1 MSKKS
6 TSVPLLD
13 ENTLF
18 ERIRVIWDIMR
29 GQAARSVN
37 TAHVCANWLVGRE
50 IVEEEQGGHARA
62 EYGSEQLQTLSA
74 RLSKEYG
81 SGFSVTS
88 LKYMRLFYL
97 GFQDLLEIRH
107 ALRDE
112 SDDTLILS
120 KIQIG
125 HAVRDLLTGTDDSSW
140 KPGKLHS
147 GLSWTHY
154 RILLKVERREVR
166 DFYEIEAI
174 KNNWSA
180 RALERQINSLLY
192 ERLLKSR
199 DKDGVLALA
208 NEGLVVSRPR
218 DVIKDPYVLE
228 FLDLPE
234 SERLIESQVETA
246 LLNKLQAFLLELGNG
261 FAFVG
266 RQQRLTLDGDHFYPD
281 LVFYHIQLRCYV
293 IIDLKVKK
301 LSHGDL
307 GQMLM
312 YVNYYDR
319 EIVKDG
325 DNPTIGL
332 ILCTEK
338 NDTMVQYVLEEKNEQ
353 IFASRYKTYL
363 PSEEELR
370 IELKREIELTLS
382 EEGEHE
388 QSC

>member
-6 TSVPLLD
+6 ANVPVLD
-13 ENTLF
+13 ANTLF
-18 ERIRVIWDIMR
+18 GRIRVIWDTLR

-62 EYGSEQLQTLSA
+62 EYGSEQLQILSA

-97 GFQDLLEIRH
+97 GFPDLLEIRH
-107 ALRDE
+107 SVRDD
-112 SDDTLILS
+112 SDNTLILS
-120 KIQIG
+120 KMQIG
-125 HAVRDLLTGTDDSSW
+125 HAVSDPLTGTDDSSW

-154 RILLKVERREVR
+154 RALLKVQRRKVR

-174 KNNWSA
+174 KNGWSA
-180 RALERQINSLLY
+180 RALERQINSLLF

-199 DKDGVLALA
+199 DKDRVFALA

-234 SERLIESQVETA
+234 SERIIESQVETA
-246 LLNKLQAFLLELGNG
+246 LLNKLQAFLLEFGNG

-319 EIVKDG
+319 EILKEG

-370 IELKREIELTLS
+370 IELQREIELTRS
-382 EEGEHE
+382 EDGEH
-388 QSC
+388 

>member
-1 MSKKS
+1 MSRKPAKIP
-6 TSVPLLD
+6 SVNGDALYG
-13 ENTLF
+13 
-18 ERIRVIWDIMR
+18 RIRLIWESMR

-37 TAHVCANWLVGRE
+37 TAHVCTNWLIGRE
-50 IVEEEQGGHARA
+50 IVEEEQAGKARA
-62 EYGSEQLQTLSA
+62 TYGSEQLQVLSA
-74 RLSKEYG
+74 RLSEEYG
-81 SGFSVTS
+81 SGFSLTAM
-88 LKYMRLFYL
+88 KYMRRFYL
-97 GFQDLLEIRH
+97 NYPE
-107 ALRDE
+107 
-112 SDDTLILS
+112 LIE
-120 KIQIG
+120 IG
-125 HAVRDLLTGTDDSSW
+125 HAVRDQSSNSLVISNLQIGHALRDLLTLSDANSW

-154 RILLKVERREVR
+154 RTLLKVERREVR

-174 KNNWSA
+174 KNGWSA

-199 DKDGVLALA
+199 DKDGVIALA
-208 NEGLVVSRPR
+208 NEGLIVSRPR
-218 DVIKDPYVLE
+218 DAIKDPYVLE

-234 SERLIESQVETA
+234 SERLLESEVETA

-261 FAFVG
+261 FSFVG

-293 IIDLKVKK
+293 IIDLKVNK
-301 LSHGDL
+301 LNHGDL

-319 EIVKDG
+319 EVAIDE

-332 ILCTEK
+332 ILCTDK
-338 NDTMVQYVLEEKNEQ
+338 NDKMAQYVLDEKNEQ
-353 IFASRYKTYL
+353 IFASRYKTWL

-370 IELKREIELTLS
+370 KELQREIDLTLP
-382 EEGEHE
+382 EGGGV
-388 QSC
+388 